1 MKRSFSGEITLVTGA
16 ASGIGAALSAQLAA
30 AGARVVLADRDLA
43 RAEETSA
50 KIPGTR
56 AVQLDV
62 TDAAAFERVVAELV
76 AREGRIDALYNN
88 AGIGLAGSAEDLR
101 AEDWRR
107 IVEVDLLGVMYGIAA
122 VYPRMVAQ
130 KSGRIV
136 NTSSGA
142 GLAPRPGMT
151 AYAAA
156 KHGVTGLTV
165 SLRAEAA
172 LHNVQVCAFCPGYVQ
187 TEIMSSSKY
196 VNVDPKKLAE
206 KIPMK
211 PMTATRCAELA
222 LKGVARDRAVIA
234 ISAYVKLDWWL
245 YRLSPAL
252 SSRVARWRARIMKK
266 SALDA
271 IAV

>member
-1 MKRSFSGEITLVTGA
+1 MRAFDGEVTLVTGA

-30 AGARVVLADRDLA
+30 RGARVILADRDLA
-43 RAEETSA
+43 RATEVA
-50 KIPGTR
+50 KQIPNAQ
-56 AVQLDV
+56 AVELDV
-62 TDAAAFERVVAELV
+62 TDAAAFERVVQEIV
-76 AREGRIDALYNN
+76 AKEGRIDALFNN
-88 AGIGLAGSAEDLR
+88 AGIGLAGAAEDLR
-101 AEDWRR
+101 VEDWRK

-156 KHGVTGLTV
+156 KHGVTGLSI
-165 SLRAEAA
+165 SLRSEAA
-172 LHNVQVCAFCPGYVQ
+172 LHNVKVCAICPGYVE
-187 TEIMSSSKY
+187 TGIMSFSKY
-196 VNVDPKKLAE
+196 VNLDPKKLAE

-211 PMTATRCAELA
+211 PMSAGRCAELA
-222 LKGVARDRAVIA
+222 LKGVARDRAIIA
-234 ISAYVKLDWWL
+234 ISAYVKLDWWI

-252 SSRVARWRARIMKK
+252 SSRIARFRARIMKK